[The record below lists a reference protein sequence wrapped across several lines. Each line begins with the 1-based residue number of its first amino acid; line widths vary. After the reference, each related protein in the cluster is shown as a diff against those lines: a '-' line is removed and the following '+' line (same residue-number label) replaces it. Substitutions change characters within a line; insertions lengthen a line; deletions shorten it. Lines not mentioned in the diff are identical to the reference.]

1 MRLTQHYLNFLIKN
15 SSTGFESDLLNKI
28 VLTVTVGF
36 AMLLIIIY
44 LTISH
49 LLYSQIVGFALYAA
63 IGVMLFINC
72 ILLLKNKQVA
82 FHGGIII
89 TLSAIGLI
97 YLLIYGGIH
106 PFNSIIIAF
115 FPLMVN
121 LIAGPRK
128 GLWINLA
135 FLFIV
140 ALILFVPTETS
151 GTSSYSVVNR
161 IGLLLSYLMLMFV
174 FHIIEAKRIKDS
186 QAQEKTIL
194 DQKNALKL
202 KEDYLANLSHQ
213 IRTPLNNIMVISS
226 ILESINMDEKQRDM
240 IDTIQASTNNLV
252 SIVNSISNISDIE
265 IRERRKINLPFNLQ
279 TVISNTLKLFSAQN
293 SGESHFN
300 LKIDESIPKSLSGD
314 PVKIKQIFLNI
325 IESILKNKSSGKATI
340 EIKVAK
346 AKESNEIFEIIISIA
361 SSRPILLPTNEG
373 NNFFITNDSS
383 ISTSTNQNYINLLD
397 LQITQKLIESNDGN
411 LSVHLSAD
419 SASISFSY
427 LLNKTSLIDDVEQ
440 TPESSTIEKERTH
453 SKVDLSNANILLVE
467 DNLINQK
474 IVVLSLK
481 KLVKSIEI
489 ANNGKEAL
497 DKFGTSRYDLILMDI
512 QMPIMNGIV
521 TTKKIREIES
531 SAGTHTPIIAI
542 TANALLGDKEE
553 CIAAGM
559 DDYIS
564 KPFLIE
570 VLIQKMKALL

>member
-1 MRLTQHYLNFLIKN
+1 MRLTQRYLNFLIKY
-15 SSTGFESDLLNKI
+15 SSTGLESDLLNKI

-36 AMLLIIIY
+36 AMLPIVIY
-44 LTISH
+44 LSISH

-63 IGVMLFINC
+63 IGVMLFLNC

-106 PFNSIIIAF
+106 PVNSIFIAL
-115 FPLMVN
+115 FPLMAN

-128 GLWINLA
+128 GFWINLA
-135 FLFIV
+135 FLFVV

-151 GTSSYSVVNR
+151 ATSSFSVINR
-161 IGLLLSYLMLMFV
+161 IGLLLSYLMLMLV
-174 FHIIEAKRIKDS
+174 FQVIEAKRIKDS

-279 TVISNTLKLFSAQN
+279 TVISNTLKLFSSQN

-340 EIKVAK
+340 DIKVAK
-346 AKESNEIFEIIISIA
+346 TKESSETFEIIIRIS

-383 ISTSTNQNYINLLD
+383 TNTSTNQNYINLLD

-419 SASISFSY
+419 GASISFSY
-427 LLNKTSLIDDVEQ
+427 LLNKTALIDETEQ
-440 TPESSTIEKERTH
+440 PSEGSTIEKERTH
-453 SKVDLSNANILLVE
+453 SKVDLANANILLVE

-481 KLVKSIEI
+481 KLVKSIDI

-531 SAGTHTPIIAI
+531 SSGTHIPIIAI

-553 CIAAGM
+553 CITAGM

>member
-1 MRLTQHYLNFLIKN
+1 MRLTQRYLNFLNKN
-15 SSTGFESDLLNKI
+15 SGTGFESDLLNKI

-36 AMLLIIIY
+36 AMLLIVTY
-44 LTISH
+44 LSISH

-63 IGVMLFINC
+63 IGVMLFLNC

-106 PFNSIIIAF
+106 PFNSIIIAL
-115 FPLMVN
+115 FPLIAN

-128 GLWINLA
+128 GYWINLA
-135 FLFIV
+135 FFFVV

-151 GTSSYSVVNR
+151 GTSTYSLINR
-161 IGLLLSYLMLMFV
+161 FGLLLSYLMLMFV
-174 FHIIEAKRIKDS
+174 LHIIESKRIKDS

-194 DQKNALKL
+194 DQRNALKL

-252 SIVNSISNISDIE
+252 NIVNSISNISDIE
-265 IRERRKINLPFNLQ
+265 IRERKKINLPFNLQ

-293 SGESHFN
+293 SGESQFN
-300 LKIDESIPKSLSGD
+300 LKIDESLPKSLSGD

-340 EIKVAK
+340 DIKVTK
-346 AKESNEIFEIIISIA
+346 AKESHETFEINIKIA

-383 ISTSTNQNYINLLD
+383 TSTSTNQNYINLLD

-419 SASISFSY
+419 GASISFSY
-427 LLNKTSLIDDVEQ
+427 LLNKTSLIEEVEQ
-440 TPESSTIEKERTH
+440 ATESSTIEKERTH
-453 SKVDLSNANILLVE
+453 SKVDLADANILLVE

-481 KLVKSIEI
+481 KLVKSIDI

-497 DKFGTSRYDLILMDI
+497 DKFGTSRYELILMDI

-531 SAGTHTPIIAI
+531 SSGSHTPIIAI